1 MGRPSVP
8 SWDDPPF
15 EPYAYLAPPDP
26 TRHTGRRAT
35 AQKRPPFQKN
45 DGTPGHRSGQTI
57 LRSWAVRRS
66 KRMPLPSGAIRPVFP
81 IVWLRPEN
89 DLRYLHVCPLFF
101 RNSLEQTPPHIV
113 GREPTPSLPY
123 IFVGIV
129 PLATPGDKRSR
140 VTTCFPCLF
149 AATKTT
155 IVFEKRWDDRPSFRT
170 EHRFRR
176 TMGRP
181 SIRSWTDPPFEPYAH
196 LAPPDPTRYA
206 KRMSTAKKR
215 PPFQKNDGTPGH
227 RSGQTTLRSWAVRRY
242 RPAQSDPFFQSCGSG
257 PKTTPVTYTFAP
269 CFSEI
274 RSSIHLPI

>member
-101 RNSLEQTPPHIV
+101 RNSLEHTPPHIV

-129 PLATPGDKRSR
+129 PRATPGDEM
-140 VTTCFPCLF
+140 V
-149 AATKTT
+149 
-155 IVFEKRWDDRPSFRT
+155 
-170 EHRFRR
+170 
-176 TMGRP
+176 
-181 SIRSWTDPPFEPYAH
+181 
-196 LAPPDPTRYA
+196 TRYY
-206 KRMSTAKKR
+206 M
-215 PPFQKNDGTPGH
+215 
-227 RSGQTTLRSWAVRRY
+227 
-242 RPAQSDPFFQSCGSG
+242 
-257 PKTTPVTYTFAP
+257 FAP
-269 CFSEI
+269 SFSEI
-274 RSSIHLPI
+274 RSSRHLPILLVGSLHPPYYISE